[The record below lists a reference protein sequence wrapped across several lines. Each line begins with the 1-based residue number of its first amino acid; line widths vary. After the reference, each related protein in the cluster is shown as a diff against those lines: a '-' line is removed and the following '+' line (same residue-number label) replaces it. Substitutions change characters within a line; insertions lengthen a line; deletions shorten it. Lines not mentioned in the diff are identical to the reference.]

1 MQPSDKS
8 WDGWR
13 DKAPRDFRF
22 AVKAHQYI
30 THWKRLKDCEASLER
45 VIESAR
51 RLGPHLGPLLF
62 QMPPQ
67 FKRTEANAG
76 RLESFLELLP
86 DKPQAAFEFRDKSW
100 FVDEIFDLLRRHNVA
115 CCVFDSPKLKSPLV
129 ATASFAYVRF
139 HGSAAAHGGNY
150 GDKALRRWAERL
162 QELAKGLNDVYVYFN
177 NDAFGHA
184 VNNALTLRRMLN
196 VDAPDAEIAAV
207 SAQA

>member
-1 MQPSDKS
+1 MQPGDKS

-13 DKAPRDFRF
+13 ETAPPGFRF

-76 RLESFLELLP
+76 RLESFLGLLP
-86 DKPQAAFEFRDKSW
+86 DRPKTAFEFRDKSW
-100 FVDEIFDLLRRHNVA
+100 FVDETFDLLRCYNVA
-115 CCVFDSPKLKSPLV
+115 FCVFDSPKLKSPLMT
-129 ATASFAYVRF
+129 TAPFAYVRF
-139 HGSAAAHGGNY
+139 HGSGAAHGGNY
-150 GDKALRRWAERL
+150 SDEALRRRAERL
-162 QELAKGLNDVYVYFN
+162 RDLAMGLSDVYVYFN

-184 VNNALTLRRMLN
+184 VNNALTLRRLLN
-196 VDAPDAEIAAV
+196 KETPEAEIAAV
-207 SAQA
+207 SMA